1 MNIAT
6 KKQIISLIYIL
17 AFFSLIGT
25 IFTLIGVLIYAE
37 DISSSYLNYTLNF
50 CYILTI
56 IFISLDVIT
65 IIVNFFLK
73 KNINW
78 IEVAMHSATLV
89 LLIVLTI
96 ISTNHDI
103 PQLLA
108 SFFMSNLTTLG
119 CIVILL
125 VTKLLLIFCFKKE
138 KDND

>member
-56 IFISLDVIT
+56 IFIALDVIT
-65 IIVNFFLK
+65 IIVNFFLR

>member
-56 IFISLDVIT
+56 IFIALDVIT

-119 CIVILL
+119 CVVVLL

>member
-119 CIVILL
+119 CVVVLL

>member
-56 IFISLDVIT
+56 IFIALDVIT

-78 IEVAMHSATLV
+78 IEVAMQSATLV

-119 CIVILL
+119 CVVVLL

>member
-56 IFISLDVIT
+56 IFIALDVIT

-119 CIVILL
+119 CVVILL

>member
-25 IFTLIGVLIYAE
+25 LFTLIGVLIYAE

-56 IFISLDVIT
+56 IFIALDVIT

-119 CIVILL
+119 CVVVLL

>member
-37 DISSSYLNYTLNF
+37 DLSSSYLNYTLNF

-56 IFISLDVIT
+56 IFIALDVIT

-119 CIVILL
+119 CVVVLL

>member
-25 IFTLIGVLIYAE
+25 IFSLIGVLIYAE

-89 LLIVLTI
+89 LLIVYYV

-119 CIVILL
+119 CVVVLL

>member
-1 MNIAT
+1 MNIST

-25 IFTLIGVLIYAE
+25 IFSLIGVLIYAE

-119 CIVILL
+119 CVVILL

>member
-56 IFISLDVIT
+56 IFIALDVIT

>member
-25 IFTLIGVLIYAE
+25 IFSLIGVLIYAE

-119 CIVILL
+119 CVVVLL